1 MPPLC
6 LAKLK
11 RPFRPGRGVVSA
23 DVRRS
28 VLFTPGDREDRMLK
42 ALALGAD
49 TVCFDLED
57 AVAPESK
64 EAARHA
70 VARLLRDVPRGGGA
84 ERCVRINALSG
95 DEWRSDL
102 AVVMESRPDAIMVP
116 KAEDAGAVARLS
128 QEMTEEE
135 TRSGAP
141 SGSTRLLL
149 IVETAL
155 GVLKTHDVGVAAGQ
169 RLGALLFG
177 AEDLAADAGLV
188 RTRESVEVLYARSHV
203 ALAAAAL
210 RVGAID
216 QVFVDFKDPNGLEAE
231 ARFAR
236 VLGYG
241 GKMAIHP
248 DQLAPIHRAFTPAPA
263 EVERARRLLDAA
275 KAHGGGVFR
284 FEGRMIDAPL
294 LLQAQRVV
302 RLAERAAPPPR
313 A

>member
-1 MPPLC
+1 MPP
-6 LAKLK
+6 
-11 RPFRPGRGVVSA
+11 V

-57 AVAPESK
+57 AVAPEQK
-64 EAARHA
+64 EAARGI
-70 VARLLRDVPRGGGA
+70 VARLLRDVPRAGC
-84 ERCVRINALSG
+84 ERCVRINALQG

-102 AVVMESRPDAIMVP
+102 AVVMQARPDAVMVP
-116 KAEDAGAVARLS
+116 KAEDPTAVARLS
-128 QEMTEEE
+128 QEMAEEE
-135 TRSGAP
+135 RAAGAQP
-141 SGSTRLLL
+141 GSTRLLL

-155 GVLKTHDVGVAAGQ
+155 GVLKAHEVGMAAGQ

-216 QVFVDFKDPNGLEAE
+216 QVFVDFKDPAGLEGE

-236 VLGYG
+236 VLGYS

-248 DQLAPIHRAFTPAPA
+248 DQLAPIHRAFTPSPQ
-263 EVERARRLLDAA
+263 EVERAARLLEAA
-275 KAHGGGVFR
+275 RAHGGGVFR

-294 LLQAQRVV
+294 LLQARRVV
-302 RLAERAAPPPR
+302 GLAERAQGGVTAGASRTTAPGPSG
-313 A
+313 